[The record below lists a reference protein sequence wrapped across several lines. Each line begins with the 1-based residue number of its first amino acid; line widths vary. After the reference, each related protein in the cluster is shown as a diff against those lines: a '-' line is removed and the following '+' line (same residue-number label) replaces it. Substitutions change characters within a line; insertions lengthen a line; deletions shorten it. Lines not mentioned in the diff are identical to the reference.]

1 MQRAVMA
8 IHHVHL
14 VGIGGINMS
23 AVAKLLQHAGISVSG
38 SDLASSLMTD
48 ELVARGIPVAIG
60 HKPSN
65 IPSDTDLVIYTSAA
79 QDTNPERQEA
89 RRRNIRQ
96 LTNFQFLGEW
106 TADQQTVLVT
116 GTHGKSTTT
125 AMLAE
130 MLVRGGKDPSV
141 VVGSK
146 VPSFVE
152 GNVRLGSGELF
163 LIEGDEYARHFLEF
177 HPSAVIINNIELDH
191 TDIFPNLR
199 SLIEAFRELLR
210 QVRNGGLVVANA
222 DDPRVQTLIGEER
235 AQLEA
240 RRISIVTFGFGAHAD
255 VNVIDYTS
263 RPGEQMFV
271 MRDPRGAI
279 VRLSLHVPGKMNVM
293 NAVAA
298 ATLAVRLEVRPE
310 RIRES
315 LAAYAGIWRRF
326 EKIAEKNGILVVSD
340 YGHHPTAVQ
349 ANLDASKAFYPD
361 RRLVLCFQPHHRNRT
376 KALFQDF
383 IPSFDRADV
392 LLFVEIFDVAGRDD
406 ATDQDISSRD
416 LQETILNRDAKRRV
430 NRPVEY
436 AATPEE
442 ALKLLRRWKKPND
455 LILVMGAG
463 DIYKIADKIVD

>member
-1 MQRAVMA
+1 MA